1 LTYGVYRQGPG
12 VFPVA
17 DQIEYYMVFPAIMVA
32 LIGVSAWVANSLQR
46 WFVGL
51 AIIAVIALFAL
62 MPFLFAYTGGV

>member
-1 LTYGVYRQGPG
+1 
-12 VFPVA
+12 
-17 DQIEYYMVFPAIMVA
+17 MVFPAIMVA